1 MAEVLFYTD
10 ELCEKIKTD
19 DEYIMGWLS
28 DFLDSYDFYK
38 YERKCFDNS
47 DAIYYEIKK
56 RNIDNV
62 ERYSG
67 VYYFKDEDGYSQGVS
82 LKGYCNITE
91 FIKNRIKSKVAK
103 DNIIEIL
110 ERFICLGGTVIIN
123 NFWMRGSRDMEDTI
137 SELMEAMNIG

>member
-19 DEYIMGWLS
+19 DECVMGWLS

-38 YERKCFDNS
+38 YERKSFDNT

-62 ERYSG
+62 ERCCSG
-67 VYYFKDEDGYSQGVS
+67 FYYLTDEDGDLHSVI

-91 FIKNRIKSKVAK
+91 FVKNRIKSKVAK
-103 DNIIEIL
+103 DRIIELL
-110 ERFICLGGTVIIN
+110 ERFICLGGIVIIN
-123 NFWMRGSRDMEDTI
+123 NVWMRGSGDMEDTI
-137 SELMEAMNIG
+137 SEMMD